1 MNYHRNT
8 RDSRVKNIEVSS
20 HARACIRACWHASPC
35 NAENPCC
42 SQELRLEPVE
52 EEVLESTT
60 KSVNDL
66 QSSIIIH
73 CFYSPSLRPISL
85 PPFRLLPFFSP
96 QWESPRETPHSK
108 SVVKE
113 TAGLK
118 RVKFTS
124 LFRLS
129 HIFAG
134 GAALVVI
141 YPVIQIHSECPG
153 NSFILAKTEG
163 CVWGCE
169 CPCVWTCTSVCV
181 TVSRAPRPPVEV
193 YSKHS
198 SVRGAT
204 VSVPHYVCVCVWE
217 CACERYTRERSSVKC
232 VLECLLQQPRT
243 DGCL

>member
-1 MNYHRNT
+1 MRPSVCINVSRSLSYSTSILPLSFIPFLIPRSIRIALLLSSLPSGRGCLKKILFMNYHRNT

-96 QWESPRETPHSK
+96 QWEAPRETPHSK

-153 NSFILAKTEG
+153 NSFILDRK
-163 CVWGCE
+163 
-169 CPCVWTCTSVCV
+169 SVV
-181 TVSRAPRPPVEV
+181 
-193 YSKHS
+193 
-198 SVRGAT
+198 
-204 VSVPHYVCVCVWE
+204 
-217 CACERYTRERSSVKC
+217 
-232 VLECLLQQPRT
+232 
-243 DGCL
+243 